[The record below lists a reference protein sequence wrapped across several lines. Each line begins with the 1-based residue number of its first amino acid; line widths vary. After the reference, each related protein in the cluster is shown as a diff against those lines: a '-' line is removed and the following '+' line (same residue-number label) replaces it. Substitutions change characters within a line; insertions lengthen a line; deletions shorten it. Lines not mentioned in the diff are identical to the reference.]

1 MAKKRL
7 GKGLSAI
14 FEDVE
19 EGYRQGIDAHTDS
32 ELVKEIPVE
41 EIMPNPYQPRKSF
54 DQQALENL
62 SQSIKEHGLLQPV
75 VVVEKDDGY
84 MLIAGERR
92 LRATKLAGLPVIKA
106 FVADFQSEKFRELA
120 LIENIQRE
128 DLNPIEL
135 ANSYAKLIEEYGI
148 TQEELSEIIHKSRT
162 QIANTMRLLKLTPYT
177 QHLIEEGK
185 ISQGHA
191 KVLVGLDPENERM
204 IVDTVIGQKL
214 SVRDC
219 EELVKHLKH
228 ACVAEPDK
236 GVKSTP
242 KNRYSYIDKAVDI
255 LREKGLKAKKN
266 SNNLI
271 INLSDEN
278 ELTKF
283 LNLLKD

>member
-19 EGYRQGIDAHTDS
+19 EGYRQGIDSDTSS
-32 ELVKEIPVE
+32 EVIKEIPIE
-41 EIMPNPYQPRKSF
+41 EITPNPYQPRKSF
-54 DQQALENL
+54 DKDALENL
-62 SQSIKEHGLLQPV
+62 SQSIKVHGLLQPV
-75 VVVEKDDGY
+75 VVVKKDEGY

-148 TQEELSEIIHKSRT
+148 TQEELSEIIHKSRA

-177 QHLIEEGK
+177 QSLIEEGK

-191 KVLVGLDPENERM
+191 KVLVGIDPENERM

-219 EELVKHLKH
+219 EELVKHLKN
-228 ACVAEPDK
+228 AYISDGEK
-236 GVKSTP
+236 ETKSTP
-242 KNRYSYIDKAVDI
+242 KNRYSYIDKAVDF
-255 LREKGLKAKKN
+255 LKEKGVKAKKS

-271 INLSDEN
+271 INLSKEDD
-278 ELTKF
+278 LTHF
-283 LNLLKD
+283 LRLLKD